1 MEFTEMEKK
10 IPACMHDQPY
20 APLQKETEGVV
31 LIEEMM
37 TFFDD
42 GPTDEEI
49 AAYRSLVKKKLIFDF
64 RRADGKRGRKKRSE
78 RRYVMTVERSKLEQL
93 PDIIEGKA
101 LEHKGSA
108 D

>member
-1 MEFTEMEKK
+1 MEKK
-10 IPACMHDQPY
+10 ILACMHDQPY

-31 LIEEMM
+31 LIEELM

-64 RRADGKRGRKKRSE
+64 RRADGKRGRKRRSA
-78 RRYVMTVERSKLEQL
+78 RRYVMTVERSKLEQF
-93 PDIIEGKA
+93 PDIIEGNEWKY
-101 LEHKGSA
+101 KFMK
-108 D
+108 